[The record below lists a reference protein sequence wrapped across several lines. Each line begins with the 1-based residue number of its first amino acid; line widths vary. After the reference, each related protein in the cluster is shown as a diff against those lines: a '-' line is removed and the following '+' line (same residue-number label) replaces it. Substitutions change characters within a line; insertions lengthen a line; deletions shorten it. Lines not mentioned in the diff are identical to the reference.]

1 MDMRHKRLVF
11 SRIQH
16 FSISAAGMSRS
27 QKGSSSLET
36 ELLPERYPRLRIV
49 AILPSILSAVVYFA
63 TSALS
68 DRRGLKALIRL
79 HGLVQKNF
87 ITPGAR
93 LILSRLEQTWYI
105 TSRWQR
111 TDPVFFQGIRVHDRS
126 EMNPISRSL
135 VVSWSPMN

>member
-49 AILPSILSAVVYFA
+49 AILPSILSAVVSPRAQGAYPVTRSCSKELHHARRAAHFVAPGTDMVYNLPLA
-63 TSALS
+63 T
-68 DRRGLKALIRL
+68 
-79 HGLVQKNF
+79 N
-87 ITPGAR
+87 
-93 LILSRLEQTWYI
+93 
-105 TSRWQR
+105 
-111 TDPVFFQGIRVHDRS
+111 
-126 EMNPISRSL
+126 
-135 VVSWSPMN
+135 

>member
-1 MDMRHKRLVF
+1 
-11 SRIQH
+11 
-16 FSISAAGMSRS
+16 MSRS
-27 QKGSSSLET
+27 QKGSSSRET

-79 HGLVQKNF
+79 HGLVHKELHH
-87 ITPGAR
+87 AR
-93 LILSRLEQTWYI
+93 RAAVFLSRLEQTWYI

-111 TDPVFFQGIRVHDRS
+111 TDPVFFQGIRLHDRS
-126 EMNPISRSL
+126 EMNPICRSL

>member
-1 MDMRHKRLVF
+1 
-11 SRIQH
+11 
-16 FSISAAGMSRS
+16 
-27 QKGSSSLET
+27 
-36 ELLPERYPRLRIV
+36 V

-93 LILSRLEQTWYI
+93 LFFVAPG
-105 TSRWQR
+105 
-111 TDPVFFQGIRVHDRS
+111 TDMVYNLPLAT
-126 EMNPISRSL
+126 N
-135 VVSWSPMN
+135 